1 MSRSPSPLAS
11 KTKPKTSSIKP
22 IPKVQASADGSD
34 LDSGMEEQSDQ
45 DDAES
50 DEVEEWD
57 SPVQPKAGSSKH
69 KQRVVVSEE
78 EDEDSDEVQ
87 DLEEDMGGLNL
98 GGDSR
103 DSMATVAGK
112 QPQKSTKKDSSVAAA
127 PKVVEA
133 AKKKR

>member
-22 IPKVQASADGSD
+22 IPKAQASADGSD
-34 LDSGMEEQSDQ
+34 VDSGMEEQSDQ
-45 DDAES
+45 DDTES
-50 DEVEEWD
+50 DELEERD
-57 SPVQPKAGSSKH
+57 PPVQPKAGSLKH
-69 KQRVVVSEE
+69 KQRVVISE
-78 EDEDSDEVQ
+78 EDEGSDEVQ
-87 DLEEDMGGLNL
+87 DLEEDMGGLSL

-103 DSMATVAGK
+103 DSVATVAGK
-112 QPQKSTKKDSSVAAA
+112 QLQKGTKRDSSAEVA